1 MFYTLVY
8 DTRLDDE
15 GKSKEVSSVNQ
26 PTTTETG
33 NVQGFGAAH
42 ATPSSA
48 GDVTK
53 QKLLDTAELLFAE
66 QGFADTSVRDIT
78 AAANCNLASINYH
91 FGGKENLYLEVF
103 KRALADLRDYRIT
116 RVRDA
121 MAKDDATLETVL
133 RAFANAFLE
142 PLVDDSRGRLLM
154 LLYQREMARP
164 MLPANMFF
172 EDLIDPI
179 TQVMFEAFDQTCPG
193 LTQQRKQ
200 LCLNSL
206 VGQLLFV
213 VQCGRTYELAGRHDA
228 PVLDRTLMVEH
239 TVKVIEVAVKHFV
252 SEEGAA

>member
-1 MFYTLVY
+1 M
-8 DTRLDDE
+8 
-15 GKSKEVSSVNQ
+15 NQ
-26 PTTTETG
+26 STTTATG
-33 NVQGFGAAH
+33 GLQGFGASH
-42 ATPSSA
+42 ATPGSA

-78 AAANCNLASINYH
+78 AAAGCNLASINYH

-121 MAKDDATLETVL
+121 MAKDDATLESVL

-172 EDLIDPI
+172 ENLIDPI
-179 TQVMFEAFDQTCPG
+179 TQVVLEGFEQTCPG
-193 LTQQRKQ
+193 LSKQRMQ

-213 VQCGRTYELAGRHDA
+213 VECARTYEMAGRLDA
-228 PVLDRTLMVEH
+228 PVLDRALMVEH
-239 TVKVIEVAVKHFV
+239 IVKVTEVAAKHFV
-252 SEEGAA
+252 KEEGTA